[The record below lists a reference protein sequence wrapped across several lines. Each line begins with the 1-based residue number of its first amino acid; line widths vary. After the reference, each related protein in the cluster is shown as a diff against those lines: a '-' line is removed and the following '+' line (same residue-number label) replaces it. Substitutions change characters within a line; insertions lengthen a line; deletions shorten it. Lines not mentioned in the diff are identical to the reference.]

1 MRTEHG
7 GAAERAA
14 LVLGV
19 AVRIIVAELPG
30 LMVDQVA
37 QGQDQAFM
45 RDLPG
50 SHLRRGR
57 RQQRQALGLAPP
69 PARPLLLPRPPPPP
83 LGLSLLARRAPFPLP
98 GLARR
103 GLATGLPCVASVRRV
118 TGRPH
123 RSAGGAVVVGQVG
136 RTGVCGGQGK
146 QEAPQPRPALPHAGD
161 LGLLRGRENVDGSV
175 VRVRLAPPWRR
186 ALCAPCNDARQIR
199 QAKLGDLK
207 EKLAAM
213 AVGRQVLRHVRRIPH
228 PQRDLSHPRRRTH
241 GAASLLCPRD
251 IRCIGAARAPIA
263 AGAAEAVLAG
273 REHAGHHTAG
283 AVAQGRKPRAHHA
296 GELLHRALVGGPARR
311 QRREGN
317 GRLLLRRRVRTI
329 AADAA
334 QAPGTAG
341 RVAVDG
347 VRAGEDGALVGQV
360 DGGKGRVAAAKARH
374 APEAIVHALQARE
387 VLAVVARLGEVVKH
401 LLVGRVERAILA
413 PQHLAHLPRAPE
425 PLQAPLLPRPALA
438 HGPLAGA
445 AALDDTRSRVARAVC
460 GRHGGFGGLGVGPRS
475 LHARGEGH
483 QGA

>member
-1 MRTEHG
+1 M
-7 GAAERAA
+7 
-14 LVLGV
+14 
-19 AVRIIVAELPG
+19 
-30 LMVDQVA
+30 
-37 QGQDQAFM
+37 
-45 RDLPG
+45 
-50 SHLRRGR
+50 
-57 RQQRQALGLAPP
+57 
-69 PARPLLLPRPPPPP
+69 
-83 LGLSLLARRAPFPLP
+83 
-98 GLARR
+98 
-103 GLATGLPCVASVRRV
+103 
-118 TGRPH
+118 
-123 RSAGGAVVVGQVG
+123 
-136 RTGVCGGQGK
+136 
-146 QEAPQPRPALPHAGD
+146 
-161 LGLLRGRENVDGSV
+161 GLLRGRENVDGSV

-251 IRCIGAARAPIA
+251 MRCIGAARMQQRHAPALVACRPLCPLRPPLPHPIA

-329 AADAA
+329 TIAGDAA
-334 QAPGTAG
+334 QAPGTAV

-360 DGGKGRVAAAKARH
+360 DGGKGGVAAAKARH

-475 LHARGEGH
+475 FRARGEGH